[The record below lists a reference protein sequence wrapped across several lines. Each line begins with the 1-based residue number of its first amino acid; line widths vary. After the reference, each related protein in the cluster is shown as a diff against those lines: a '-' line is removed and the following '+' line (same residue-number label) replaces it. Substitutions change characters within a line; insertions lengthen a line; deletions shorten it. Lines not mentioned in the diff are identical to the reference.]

1 MSAIEE
7 GRRATQ
13 RDFYERLQDKSR
25 RGWEKQKEALWEE
38 LGRHG
43 MGGGGDKGSDS
54 ISKKRDGNVNV
65 SLFSLL
71 SFQVADSRHVTGIY
85 IDSFRFRRR

>member
-65 SLFSLL
+65 PLSPYYLFEIS
-71 SFQVADSRHVTGIY
+71 SS
-85 IDSFRFRRR
+85 